1 MGSEQSCLMP
11 LAPRLSSPSLQT
23 LQAGLGTL
31 PPIKRKVGG
40 ADGKD
45 SAGKQSLLQNAD
57 TAKEH

>member
-1 MGSEQSCLMP
+1 ML
-11 LAPRLSSPSLQT
+11 LAPRLSPPSLQR

-31 PPIKRKVGG
+31 PPIKGKVGG

-45 SAGKQSLLQNAD
+45 SSEKQSLLQNAD